1 MLKNQ
6 PQTTRAGILQKISHT
21 PHGPESY
28 KKMATY
34 EELKQKLGYASV
46 SDLKRVFRYEYHRM
60 HGEYVESKALLAYVA
75 ELLKRYGSDDVDGA
89 KLIQFAETQSPHTSQ
104 KDDSSDDRLKESTGR
119 EMAKAEESAAK
130 IDNPDNPANVE
141 PCNNEQQMAETS
153 TDAVAL
159 SPSPWRLFFSGQFP
173 CYLTRLQ
180 DEASVLC
187 EEINDARLA
196 VITHA
201 AEIAAEQEARF
212 PIQDEASVLLQEIND
227 ARLAV
232 ITQKAQH
239 AADIAAEKE
248 ARLRMEKF
256 ATRCIAKFISEKNER
271 LRLEQL
277 IRELNTMAV
286 RKRSRYLPKKLKIMF
301 HKTMCWWL
309 HPRKC
314 KRYY

>member
-1 MLKNQ
+1 M
-6 PQTTRAGILQKISHT
+6 A
-21 PHGPESY
+21 
-28 KKMATY
+28 ATY
-34 EELKQKLGYASV
+34 QELKQKLGYASV
-46 SDLKRVFRYEYHRM
+46 SDLKKFLRSEYNKM
-60 HGEYVESKALLAYVA
+60 HGMYVDSNALLAYVA

-89 KLIQFAETQSPHTSQ
+89 KLIQFARETQSPHTIR

-130 IDNPDNPANVE
+130 IDDPDNPANVE
-141 PCNNEQQMAETS
+141 PCNEQQMAETS

-159 SPSPWRLFFSGQFP
+159 SPSPWRLFLSGQFP

-180 DEASVLC
+180 DEASVLRQ
-187 EEINDARLA
+187 EIEDVRLA

-201 AEIAAEQEARF
+201 AEIAAEQEERF
-212 PIQDEASVLLQEIND
+212 PIQYEASVLLQKIND

-239 AADIAAEKE
+239 AAEIAAEKG
-248 ARLRMEKF
+248 ARLRMKKF
-256 ATRCIAKFISEKNER
+256 ATRCFAKFISEKNAR

-314 KRYY
+314 TRYY